1 MFRFLLDE
9 NTHGSLAETV
19 LDAWRRYGVKP
30 LDMIRVGEPDAP
42 AFGTPDRDLLLWSMH
57 QKRLLVTYDYTT
69 VPVFLSDHLAGGNSH
84 PGVLLIR
91 RHQSLS
97 SVAESLVMIS
107 VAGSKND
114 YIDCCKWIPFD

>member
-19 LDAWRRYGVKP
+19 LDACRRYGVKP

-57 QKRLLVTYDYTT
+57 
-69 VPVFLSDHLAGGNSH
+69 
-84 PGVLLIR
+84 
-91 RHQSLS
+91 
-97 SVAESLVMIS
+97 
-107 VAGSKND
+107 
-114 YIDCCKWIPFD
+114 